1 MRRRAKLIVDFAFIA
16 AACAA
21 VTSVAAIG
29 QTLSGDDLAKALQR
43 GGYVIVMRHASSPSE
58 PPTQQMANPDN
69 VHRERQLDEKGR
81 VTATAMGQALLRLRI
96 PIGQVYTSPTYRA
109 LETVRLAGLP
119 NAQTVGDLGDGGQ
132 SMKGVTQSQ
141 AEWLRKKAEE
151 FHSGRNTIIVTH
163 SPNIT
168 RAFPRWS
175 SGLTD
180 GEALIL
186 GSDGKGGMVLIG
198 RIKIEDW
205 PRLRP

>member
-1 MRRRAKLIVDFAFIA
+1 MKRRAKLSVDFASIA
-16 AACAA
+16 VACA
-21 VTSVAAIG
+21 VITAAPSQI
-29 QTLSGDDLAKALQR
+29 LSGDDLVRALQR
-43 GGYVIVMRHASSPSE
+43 GGYVIVMRHASSPTE
-58 PPTQQMANPDN
+58 PPSQEKANPDN

-81 VTATAMGQALLRLRI
+81 VTATAMGQALLKLRI

-119 NAQTVGDLGDGGQ
+119 NAQTIGDLGDGGQ
-132 SMKGVTQSQ
+132 SMQGVTQSQ

-168 RAFPRWS
+168 RAFPQWS